1 MGAPQGYT
9 ALGLV
14 GYTDKGTYLASATY
28 NRYNVVLY
36 NGSSYVAIK
45 DGITGV
51 TPSND
56 GVNWR
61 LFANGFPE
69 NGISTDNF
77 QETLKQYI
85 SNSGTVNQEGFALDA
100 RQGNPNVAGS
110 LAAQLTTLT
119 SGRLTYIVSEAPI
132 SGTDYETELKWIIEN
147 QAPLYHV
154 CALKLKSENSYGLI
168 YSGGSEY
175 WSCLYTPY
183 FANNAAIFKAGVQ
196 AGQYYSH
203 KWQGT
208 SQ

>member
-1 MGAPQGYT
+1 MGVPQGYT

-45 DGITGV
+45 DGITGI

-77 QETLKQYI
+77 QDTLKQYI

-100 RQGNPNVAGS
+100 RQANPNVEGS
-110 LAAQLTTLT
+110 IAAQLNTLS
-119 SGRLTYIVSEAPI
+119 SGILSAYA
-132 SGTDYETELKWIIEN
+132 SGTTTSDGTLDITNVAIPSGATSAYCLTNVSQDLEKPWSVTVGSIATSTVRIRIRN
-147 QAPLYHV
+147 M
-154 CALKLKSENSYGLI
+154 SDNSAVANKTVSFPILLI
-168 YSGGSEY
+168 
-175 WSCLYTPY
+175 
-183 FANNAAIFKAGVQ
+183 FD
-196 AGQYYSH
+196 
-203 KWQGT
+203 
-208 SQ
+208 

>member
-1 MGAPQGYT
+1 MAAPQGYT

-69 NGISTDNF
+69 NGITTDNF

-100 RQGNPNVAGS
+100 RQGNDS
-110 LAAQLTTLT
+110 L
-119 SGRLTYIVSEAPI
+119 
-132 SGTDYETELKWIIEN
+132 SGTLANRVKENEDAISELNSGFQRGASKVDNIPYNQDYNTEITFDIPFKTVPVVICN
-147 QAPLYHV
+147 
-154 CALKLKSENSYGLI
+154 CDGN
-168 YSGGSEY
+168 GSNV
-175 WSCLYTPY
+175 
-183 FANNAAIFKAGVQ
+183 FANAEAISLTGFRVQ
-196 AGQYYSH
+196 FRNISRNQVSLSTTVNWFAYDG
-203 KWQGT
+203 
-208 SQ
+208 